1 MKQREYEKMQQKLY
15 EEFKVID
22 LNQDGSITLDEII
35 SFLEHKVYL
44 LYDIYLFSHQMGT
57 LIQDL
62 LRSFLRKWMLITL
75 EE

>member
-35 SFLEHKVYL
+35 SFLEHKV
-44 LYDIYLFSHQMGT
+44 
-57 LIQDL
+57 
-62 LRSFLRKWMLITL
+62 
-75 EE
+75 